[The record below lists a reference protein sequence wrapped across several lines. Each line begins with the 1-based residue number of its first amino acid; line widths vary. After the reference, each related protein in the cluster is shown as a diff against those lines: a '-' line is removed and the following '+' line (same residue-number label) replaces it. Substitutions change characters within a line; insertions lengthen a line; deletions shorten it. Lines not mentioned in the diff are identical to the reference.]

1 MRIGTDKPA
10 SVYECVRSCRYS
22 VSSEC
27 HLMETGH
34 RMNWLV
40 VVKKKRTS
48 GGPITDC
55 GCVGHGEVTQVSGR
69 MSELFVISCHK
80 SSLIRRMIDL

>member
-1 MRIGTDKPA
+1 MKTA
-10 SVYECVRSCRYS
+10 LCV
-22 VSSEC
+22 
-27 HLMETGH
+27 
-34 RMNWLV
+34 NWLV
-40 VVKKKRTS
+40 VIKKKGTS

-80 SSLIRRMIDL
+80 SSLIPEMIDM

>member
-1 MRIGTDKPA
+1 MRIGTDKSA

-40 VVKKKRTS
+40 VVLPEDRSLIVGVSAMGKLPRCPGECQNCLWSVATS
-48 GGPITDC
+48 
-55 GCVGHGEVTQVSGR
+55 QVSFAEW
-69 MSELFVISCHK
+69 SIC
-80 SSLIRRMIDL
+80 